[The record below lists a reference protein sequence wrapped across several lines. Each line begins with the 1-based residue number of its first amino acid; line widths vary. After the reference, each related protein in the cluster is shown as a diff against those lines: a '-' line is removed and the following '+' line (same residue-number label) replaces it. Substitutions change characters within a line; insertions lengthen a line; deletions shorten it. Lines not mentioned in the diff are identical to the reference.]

1 MAPGGVQISR
11 CRRIPT
17 LPFAQQYQDYHEA
30 DVAYY
35 PAHEPYENKCNAQ
48 RCLPGQNPSQCNAQN
63 QTRPNYIQPRS
74 PDLPDMRFRTCPDY
88 IPSTEHFGDENF
100 QPIGFER
107 QKKFVEP
114 LESGV
119 RSYAIPGSNVVVYH
133 DVSFWRDVLAIIGIG
148 YIIKLLW
155 ELWSAKKN

>member
-17 LPFAQQYQDYHEA
+17 LPFAQQNQDYHEA

-35 PAHEPYENKCNAQ
+35 PAHEPYENK
-48 RCLPGQNPSQCNAQN
+48 CNAQN

-74 PDLPDMRFRTCPDY
+74 PDLPDMRFRTCPN
-88 IPSTEHFGDENF
+88 TEHFADEDF

-107 QKKFVEP
+107 HKKFVEP
-114 LESGV
+114 LDV
-119 RSYAIPGSNVVVYH
+119 NNTNYRSYQVPGSNIVVYH

-155 ELWSAKKN
+155 ELWTAKKN

>member
-17 LPFAQQYQDYHEA
+17 LPFNQPNQDYHEA

-35 PAHEPYENKCNAQ
+35 PTHEPYENKCNQ
-48 RCLPGQNPSQCNAQN
+48 QN
-63 QTRPNYIQPRS
+63 QTRPNYIPSRS
-74 PDLPDMRFRTCPDY
+74 PDLPDIRFRTCPDY
-88 IPSTEHFGDENF
+88 VPVENFDDEYF

-107 QKKFVEP
+107 RKKFVEP

-119 RSYAIPGSNVVVYH
+119 RVPGTNMIVYR

-155 ELWSAKKN
+155 ELWGAKKN

>member
-17 LPFAQQYQDYHEA
+17 LPFAQQNQDYHEA

-35 PAHEPYENKCNAQ
+35 PTHEPYENKCNAQ
-48 RCLPGQNPSQCNAQN
+48 N
-63 QTRPNYIQPRS
+63 QSRPNYIQPRS
-74 PDLPDMRFRTCPDY
+74 PDLPDMRFRTCPNY
-88 IPSTEHFGDENF
+88 ISPTDTRNHLHSTEHFADEDF

-119 RSYAIPGSNVVVYH
+119 RSYAVPGSNIVVYH

-155 ELWSAKKN
+155 ELWTAKKN